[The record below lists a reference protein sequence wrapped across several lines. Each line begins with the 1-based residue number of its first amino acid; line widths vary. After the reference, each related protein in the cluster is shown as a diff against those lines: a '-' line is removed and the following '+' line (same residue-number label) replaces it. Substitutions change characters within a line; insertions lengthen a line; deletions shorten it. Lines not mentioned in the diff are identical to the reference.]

1 MHADCLKLILF
12 HNKVEKKKQKTK
24 NEDDLFMTRKFIFL
38 VLCFLKI

>member
-12 HNKVEKKKQKTK
+12 HNKVEKKKKK
-24 NEDDLFMTRKFIFL
+24 NEDDLFMARKFIFL